1 MSKTSADLRPIHELL
16 ASDLASVDIAEESVM
31 HRAERIGFDE
41 DARMDLGLAV
51 REAMVNAVV
60 HGNNYNP
67 KKKVELSIHSS
78 MDSLRVVILDEGSGF
93 EVKAVPDPLDDQ
105 NLMKTSGRGLLM
117 MQTYVDELSVK
128 KGPKGGT
135 EVVMVKYLP

>member
-1 MSKTSADLRPIHELL
+1 MSKTGGDLHPIHALL

-31 HRAERIGFDE
+31 NRAEHVGFDE

-60 HGNNYNP
+60 HGNKYNAD
-67 KKKVELSIHSS
+67 KKVQLSIQSS
-78 MDSLRVVILDEGSGF
+78 MDSLRVVILDQGAGF
-93 EVKAVPDPLDDQ
+93 EVKSVPDPLDVH

-128 KGPKGGT
+128 KGPEGGT